1 MRCAGADGANCD
13 GCGKESEGTIRRAFV
28 RLIASSHLRPSRRR
42 TTTIGLPSAAARL
55 DLCGQSGSLPTD
67 SFRAGDISVTEALA
81 HFRLRRSLRHH
92 VRFPAHRYT
101 SISVICRLHCS
112 SAYQRIERPRS
123 GAGCPVSVGLGR
135 RHPPTKKGARYPQR
149 FASHR
154 IVRSGQTQLKRAA
167 DQLQAP
173 TSLVT
178 RWNLPQAP
186 K

>member
-1 MRCAGADGANCD
+1 MRLTAFSWGYWGWGPHTSDLIRSVDGVERAR
-13 GCGKESEGTIRRAFV
+13 GKEPPIFADIRF
-28 RLIASSHLRPSRRR
+28 
-42 TTTIGLPSAAARL
+42 
-55 DLCGQSGSLPTD
+55 
-67 SFRAGDISVTEALA
+67 F
-81 HFRLRRSLRHH
+81 
-92 VRFPAHRYT
+92 
-101 SISVICRLHCS
+101 
-112 SAYQRIERPRS
+112 RS
-123 GAGCPVSVGLGR
+123 GRATGFRGSAFEETVGNSRYRWFRKLGNQNIGTGDNGVRIADPVSVGLGR

-167 DQLQAP
+167 DQRQAP

>member
-1 MRCAGADGANCD
+1 MSTAGYFLSRELLKPRAFGAPLR
-13 GCGKESEGTIRRAFV
+13 GCGAWR
-28 RLIASSHLRPSRRR
+28 
-42 TTTIGLPSAAARL
+42 ARL
-55 DLCGQSGSLPTD
+55 PTSGS
-67 SFRAGDISVTEALA
+67 SYE
-81 HFRLRRSLRHH
+81 
-92 VRFPAHRYT
+92 
-101 SISVICRLHCS
+101 
-112 SAYQRIERPRS
+112 RIERSRS
-123 GAGCPVSVGLGR
+123 GGRLPGFGGGLAR
-135 RHPPTKKGARYPQR
+135 AICFAKKGARYPQR